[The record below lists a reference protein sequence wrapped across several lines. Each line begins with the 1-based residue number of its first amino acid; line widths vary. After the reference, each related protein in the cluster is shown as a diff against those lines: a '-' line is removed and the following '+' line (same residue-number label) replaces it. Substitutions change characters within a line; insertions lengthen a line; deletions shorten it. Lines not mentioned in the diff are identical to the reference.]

1 MIKLFRMTEER
12 IKRLLIVSVI
22 TNLVLIFLFFQ
33 FLSGN
38 IKPKRNVE
46 SVVSEDSVPVI
57 SPLCKLEKPGETYK
71 SYHDYLDQLTPEKLN
86 EDWNNIACYW
96 VNPITKKYFKFDK
109 DIRIMKNKYKDSDS
123 GSDYFIYKF
132 AYFNTPYISL
142 LDLPGF
148 IGAPMEEVKKKLISA
163 YKIRLVTKGISIKR
177 ENFEEWIGSGFEV
190 NDDGSDGI
198 FGVYVLVKKGKGFW
212 LIYCRYFPHKPYN
225 NKKTQELIADLI
237 ETL

>member
-46 SVVSEDSVPVI
+46 SVVSEDSVPII
-57 SPLCKLEKPGETYK
+57 SPLCKLYKSDDTYK
-71 SYHDYLDQLTPEKLN
+71 SYDDYLDHLTHEKLN
-86 EDWNNIACYW
+86 EDWNNTACYW

-109 DIRIMKNKYKDSDS
+109 NIIIMKDSTDE
-123 GSDYFIYKF
+123 GHDYYEFSY
-132 AYFNTPYISL
+132 ANTPFI
-142 LDLPGF
+142 DLAYNPSYTANDSIDDF
-148 IGAPMEEVKKKLISA
+148 KDEVMSSA
-163 YKIRLVTKGISIKR
+163 KIRLVTKGYYSKLNGG
-177 ENFEEWIGSGFEV
+177 EKWIGSGFKLNKNGE
-190 NDDGSDGI
+190 DGD
-198 FGVYVLVKKGKGFW
+198 FGVFVFVKKENKFW
-212 LIYCRYFPHKPYN
+212 IVFGIYNSNEKYDDKRTMKLIDD
-225 NKKTQELIADLI
+225 II